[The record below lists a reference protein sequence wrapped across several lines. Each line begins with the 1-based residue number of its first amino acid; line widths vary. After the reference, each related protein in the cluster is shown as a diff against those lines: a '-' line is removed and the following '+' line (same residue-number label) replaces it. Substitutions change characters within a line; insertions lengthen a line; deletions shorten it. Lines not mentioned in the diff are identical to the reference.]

1 MTMEK
6 TNIESAIMDMLTP
19 KLEDIQ
25 NRFSKGEKLNLQD
38 FNLLLLKTQYN
49 HINHLDMKLD
59 EVSKSVV
66 SLENKLNGLENKFN
80 GLENKFNL
88 FKTEIT
94 SKFELLETQVNA
106 RLDTFEAKLT
116 AFEKKIESKVI
127 EMESKMKETIITN
140 MKWTIGSIVTL
151 VAVLKIFEMIFS

>member
-66 SLENKLNGLENKFN
+66 SLENKFN

-116 AFEKKIESKVI
+116 VFERKIESKVI